1 MVDYTT
7 ERVSQRC
14 QTKAKKAVKGET
26 RNNERTLAAIYF
38 KQATHHAAALRLH
51 PSAAP
56 PPYTSA
62 HR

>member
-1 MVDYTT
+1 M
-7 ERVSQRC
+7 
-14 QTKAKKAVKGET
+14 KGET

>member
-1 MVDYTT
+1 MPDKSKKGGE
-7 ERVSQRC
+7 ERNKEQPMNLS
-14 QTKAKKAVKGET
+14 G
-26 RNNERTLAAIYF
+26 F

-56 PPYTSA
+56 PPHTSA